1 MWEEPQILLKGRWMS
16 VMSLVDAVL
25 SPIRYEYC
33 SEWYEYCSEWYVVLR
48 YVSVLCVVWYEVDK
62 ERIKASPPSC
72 ISLFFPLPLS
82 TPPPPTPSIISA
94 CTCVLFSSLSPLLF
108 HRSLPRLLIPGC
120 SSSECPVYL
129 GHLCQPVLSLP
140 AVWCWWAL
148 RQTAGHW
155 LVDLHPPPDRHKR
168 AFCFVVFGGKAV
180 IC

>member
-120 SSSECPVYL
+120 SSLECPVWL
-129 GHLCQPVLSLP
+129 GPSVPTGALP
-140 AVWCWWAL
+140 ASRLMLMSSQTDGWPLVGWSSPTA
-148 RQTAGHW
+148 RQT
-155 LVDLHPPPDRHKR
+155 
-168 AFCFVVFGGKAV
+168 
-180 IC
+180 